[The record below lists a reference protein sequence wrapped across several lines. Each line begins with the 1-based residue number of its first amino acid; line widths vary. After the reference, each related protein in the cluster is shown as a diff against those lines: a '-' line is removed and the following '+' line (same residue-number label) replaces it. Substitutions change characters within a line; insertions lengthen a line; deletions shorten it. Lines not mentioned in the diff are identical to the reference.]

1 MSFIMELRPLDQKRL
16 QTGVLEC
23 WSIGV
28 MRPTGIAGG
37 HRLRMLKRQHL
48 VQGFDHGSI
57 VPNKKKLSANTP

>member
-1 MSFIMELRPLDQKRL
+1 MYFIMELRPLDQKRL

-28 MRPTGIAGG
+28 MRPAAAG
-37 HRLRMLKRQHL
+37 LRMLKRQHL